1 MKPKSPARVAAGHAN
16 GLKSAGTK
24 TPEGKAISARNA
36 ITHGFSS
43 DTVLLSFEDPAAYQ
57 QLRNDYRDLYKP
69 TNPVEEQMIDDIVMA
84 KWRHFRL
91 ANIEKTTFEM
101 ESQAVEKDVNTR
113 FFEPNIH
120 IRLATAY
127 RSAEDTDRLFST
139 LNRHSSRLAREYRQA
154 LRIFK
159 EERANPGAPP
169 ASIENKNKQNEG
181 NDPTHLASE
190 SEIRVHLCSS
200 AAKSQATPPEN
211 KNTQN
216 EGNDPSAEMKPLQS
230 KSVICVDR
238 RPFAAQNHVAPVTK
252 PSSAANALPQ
262 TLS

>member
-1 MKPKSPARVAAGHAN
+1 MEPKTPSPARVAAGHAN

-57 QLRNDYRDLYKP
+57 QLRNDYRDHYKP
-69 TNPVEEQMIDDIVMA
+69 TNPVEEQMIDDVVMA

-169 ASIENKNKQNEG
+169 ASIENKKVQNEG
-181 NDPTHLASE
+181 NDPA
-190 SEIRVHLCSS
+190 
-200 AAKSQATPPEN
+200 
-211 KNTQN
+211 
-216 EGNDPSAEMKPLQS
+216 PSAEMKPLQS

-238 RPFAAQNHVAPVTK
+238 RPAPVVEMQQPK
-252 PSSAANALPQ
+252 SKSVICVDPRSSAANALPH
-262 TLS
+262 